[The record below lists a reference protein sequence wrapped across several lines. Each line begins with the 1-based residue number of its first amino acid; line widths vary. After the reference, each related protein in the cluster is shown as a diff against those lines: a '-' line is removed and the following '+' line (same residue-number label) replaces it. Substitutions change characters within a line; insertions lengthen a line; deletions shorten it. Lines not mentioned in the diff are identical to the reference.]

1 MNLAE
6 QMICIEGKRDSYPPA
21 AVNCHTSQVNS
32 DSAPIEMKD
41 QSDLQQIDILLDS
54 DSVLLKRISG

>member
-1 MNLAE
+1 MNLVE
-6 QMICIEGKRDSYPPA
+6 QMIYRDGERDSYPPA
-21 AVNCHTSQVNS
+21 ALNCHTSQVNS

-54 DSVLLKRISG
+54 DSVLLKRKSG